1 MASKYKIDDRVLYNG
16 KVGEIDNIGYS
27 DNNEEYHYIVRF
39 ENGKKKK
46 ALESEI
52 TPAGGED
59 VKITATQFDEAVKAY
74 MYSVAEDVGDTDQLD
89 GALEIVGI
97 VCRQLKTRLFERN
110 D

>member
-1 MASKYKIDDRVLYNG
+1 MASKYKMDDRVLYDG

-27 DNNEEYHYIVRF
+27 ERNEEYLYIVRF

-52 TPAGGED
+52 IPAAEEV
-59 VKITATQFDEAVKAY
+59 VKITASQFDEAVKAL
-74 MYSVAEDVGDTDQLD
+74 MYSVSESADDTDHLD
-89 GALEIVGI
+89 GALNIIGI
-97 VCRQLKTRLFERN
+97 VCQRLKIRLFERN